1 MKLIPKAKPVKIRI
15 KSGGEEHSSLDSLL
29 HNFKVSDIEPLLD
42 GRLVRWLKQQG
53 ENELAGVVDGIDASS
68 LQTVYGLMYLM
79 KIFFPE
85 YIEKKGINDLL
96 ALAESWLKSPFFR
109 KNGEH
114 LCIDIIWLFDDSES
128 LEPTKYLYKHKE
140 ELEIPKTDWYMV
152 FLLRVNETDETKND
166 PEVLYLVGK
175 MLWEGY
181 QFNDLYANGPDRH
194 YKEDPNGLKM
204 IEKSARLGWQEA
216 NRFIREYN
224 RKQKETPK
232 DRGRF
237 AGVNRDK
244 LKKWINV
251 NWENYGNSTIKY
263 SSSDYANDREKAI
276 LDFACQCRYL
286 VYYCANLS
294 WGAILRKAI
303 CWFFPDNKKNSSN
316 DMLAKEKWFIIGLL
330 RKQIGSSGFAK
341 DAFAKAGDYPPAEYM
356 MGRKTLLNNSN
367 LKSMTFPSQI
377 SYVVDHLFDYE

>member
-68 LQTVYGLMYLM
+68 LQTVHGLMYLM

-85 YIEKKGINDLL
+85 YIEEKGINDLL
-96 ALAESWLKSPFFR
+96 ALAESWLKSPSYR

-128 LEPTKYLYKHKE
+128 LGPTKYLYKHKE

-152 FLLRVNETDETKND
+152 FHLRMNETDETKND
-166 PEVLYLVGK
+166 PEVLYIVGE

-194 YKEDPNGLKM
+194 YKGDPDGLKM
-204 IEKSARLGWQEA
+204 IEKSARLGWQKA
-216 NRFIREYN
+216 NLF
-224 RKQKETPK
+224 
-232 DRGRF
+232 
-237 AGVNRDK
+237 
-244 LKKWINV
+244 
-251 NWENYGNSTIKY
+251 
-263 SSSDYANDREKAI
+263 I
-276 LDFACQCRYL
+276 LDTAVQRKYL
-286 VYYCANLS
+286 
-294 WGAILRKAI
+294 RH
-303 CWFFPDNKKNSSN
+303 D
-316 DMLAKEKWFIIGLL
+316 
-330 RKQIGSSGFAK
+330 
-341 DAFAKAGDYPPAEYM
+341 
-356 MGRKTLLNNSN
+356 LN
-367 LKSMTFPSQI
+367 
-377 SYVVDHLFDYE
+377 